1 MQPEPRK
8 MNATKFLHEFH
19 AAMIEYNAG
28 QYETE
33 SILILF
39 YRCYIICVIAYSFIN
54 RQLITESDLIWVL

>member
-28 QYETE
+28 QYEIEFDIDTV
-33 SILILF
+33 LQVL
-39 YRCYIICVIAYSFIN
+39 YYMCYS
-54 RQLITESDLIWVL
+54 L